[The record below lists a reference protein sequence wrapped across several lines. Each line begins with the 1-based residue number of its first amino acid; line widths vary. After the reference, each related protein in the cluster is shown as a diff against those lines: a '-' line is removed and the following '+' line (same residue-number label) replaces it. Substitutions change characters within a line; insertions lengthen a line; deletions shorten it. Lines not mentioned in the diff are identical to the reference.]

1 MVTFLLFVARLL
13 SSALCTTITMC
24 NMERTSTVV
33 VQRMCK
39 RVPGRCTGCT
49 SIVPPVNTS
58 CGTPTDQLFTV
69 VCSVCRSLY
78 QVYHRFCVSFSN
90 RPWTVV
96 IESLF
101 DSLNNRYKWY
111 KDHETQLPHR
121 FQLYHLTFVT
131 GTPFT
136 KKVANIRLSAVPLCT
151 TNSDGKRSEAPWG
164 ALGSLKSFFEG
175 FRRWLFM

>member
-1 MVTFLLFVARLL
+1 MVTFLLFIALLL

-96 IESLF
+96 IESWF
-101 DSLNNRYKWY
+101 DSLINRYKWY
-111 KDHETQLPHR
+111 TCHETLLTRGLQVYQLV
-121 FQLYHLTFVT
+121 FTS
-131 GTPFT
+131 GTPF
-136 KKVANIRLSAVPLCT
+136 S
-151 TNSDGKRSEAPWG
+151 
-164 ALGSLKSFFEG
+164 
-175 FRRWLFM
+175 